1 VVISYTCLFV
11 FRIYTLIIYPSPFP
25 KNTHTR
31 THARKDSGEFSLVGA
46 DNPGIVH
53 TITSALAKAGLSIDR
68 LETDQEIAPHGGSV
82 LFKMRGV
89 AIALAPLP
97 KTFDIVK
104 IKADLVELG
113 DSLNCDVSMDDTVD
127 ESYQGSFYAG

>member
-1 VVISYTCLFV
+1 MVV
-11 FRIYTLIIYPSPFP
+11 
-25 KNTHTR
+25 
-31 THARKDSGEFSLVGA
+31 DSGEFTLVGA

-97 KTFDIVK
+97 KTFDIAK
-104 IKADLVELG
+104 IKAELEELG
-113 DSLNCDVSMDDTVD
+113 DSLNCDVTVTDTVD

>member
-1 VVISYTCLFV
+1 MARTVTICQPLGVLLDLINAIVVYMSMIVWISGNVDMLNFHWS
-11 FRIYTLIIYPSPFP
+11 R
-25 KNTHTR
+25 
-31 THARKDSGEFSLVGA
+31 A

-68 LETDQEIAPHGGSV
+68 LENGSRNYPHGGSV
-82 LFKMRGV
+82 LFKMRGF

-104 IKADLVELG
+104 IKAALVEWD

-127 ESYQGSFYAG
+127 VRY